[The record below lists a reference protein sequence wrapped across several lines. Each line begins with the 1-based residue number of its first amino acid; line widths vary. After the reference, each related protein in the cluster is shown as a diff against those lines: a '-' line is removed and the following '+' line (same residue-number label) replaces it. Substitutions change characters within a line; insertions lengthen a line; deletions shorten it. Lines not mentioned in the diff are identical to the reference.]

1 MEFNKPIVD
10 IICNKQHS
18 LSMSK
23 PIQLQLPLHPNLTLP
38 TIISIMLTPH
48 KLQTNM
54 VEMVEEARTFI
65 SRQPIMEE
73 KVEKVVVEAELNYP
87 INLTMIDKLQ

>member
-1 MEFNKPIVD
+1 
-10 IICNKQHS
+10 
-18 LSMSK
+18 
-23 PIQLQLPLHPNLTLP
+23 
-38 TIISIMLTPH
+38 MLTPH

-54 VEMVEEARTFI
+54 VEMEEEARTFI

-87 INLTMIDKLQ
+87 INLTMIDKLQWVGKEKMPENLQLNWIILKLIITKEVVVITV